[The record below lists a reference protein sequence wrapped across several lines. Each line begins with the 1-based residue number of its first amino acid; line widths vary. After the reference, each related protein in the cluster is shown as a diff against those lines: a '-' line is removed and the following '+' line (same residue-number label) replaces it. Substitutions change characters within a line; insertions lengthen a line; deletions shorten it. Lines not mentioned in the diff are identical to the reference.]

1 MIAGVAAALD
11 LEAFAANLSPW
22 HDVAIASRPC
32 PGVATTIRNVRRLLD
47 GSVLWEKGRARNL
60 QDPLTFRCR
69 LCCVGR
75 SRMAGH

>member
-22 HDVAIASRPC
+22 HDVAIASWPC

-47 GSVLWEKGRARNL
+47 GSVLWEKGRHATCKI
-60 QDPLTFRCR
+60 P
-69 LCCVGR
+69 
-75 SRMAGH
+75 